1 MNKMIRI
8 LKRFPVL
15 LLSVISVLSVNGQN
29 ISEELAYL
37 QLDKSIYETGEDL
50 WFKTYVFDRS
60 TLALSGESRTLFVEM
75 IDRKDSLV
83 WQEKY
88 PIESGIIDGHI
99 YVDKNLEP
107 GDYRIHAY
115 TKSSFSG
122 DTVSPYYPK
131 VIRVVKNITNDRYG
145 TKVDTAKNVK
155 VLRLSFF
162 PEGGSMIDGITAKV
176 AFKVLDANG
185 MPTEV
190 KGELRE
196 NGKRI
201 ALLESLHDGMGMFM
215 LLPHRASRYTVVLG
229 DSTEYSFPEV
239 EPSGLS
245 LHLHKQTDDFLE
257 FYLSQQKGGVPQKI
271 RLEGKM
277 RGVVYCMAEGTLNEI
292 LKVKIPVKEFPRE
305 GIAEF
310 TLYNEAKQ
318 PMAERLVFLNP
329 GRKLNI
335 EIKTDK
341 KRYGTRENGKIAVC
355 VSDENGNPVRA
366 HLGLSL
372 FDASYINE
380 SVPEN
385 MLSYCMLSTEIK
397 GNIHNPVYYFNEEN
411 KGRLLLLDLLLLTQG
426 WRRYV
431 WKREGSL
438 SNLHTFLSD
447 EITGRQIVGKKR
459 KQKEIINVRQ
469 LLQVSGPNAA
479 SQFVMTDSFGQ
490 FTILPEQMMALRGGY
505 VYVKPMLDK
514 DEYKPK
520 IFFDSDFAQADSLRS
535 YCKFYQPY
543 KDIALLH
550 TDMLPM
556 NNPVMS
562 QDSSILL
569 SEVTVTGIKSRVFRD
584 KMMGRLDSLAQ
595 MRTNSA
601 YLCTSCNYL
610 INYELDYNAHHN
622 QLGRCPAKGREQ
634 PVNGEKYEI
643 AKFKYAQDGTH
654 FIVEDRRTVIY
665 QLPMYTEE
673 ELLRMNNIFRTKGYY
688 SKREFYQPN
697 EVDMQSSIPDARN
710 VLLWVPDIIT
720 DEQGCAEIN
729 FFCSDINTGF
739 IGVIEGTDGTGNIG
753 SSHCKFRVMKSDK

>member
-292 LKVKIPVKEFPRE
+292 LKVKIPVKEFPLQ

-335 EIKTDK
+335 
-341 KRYGTRENGKIAVC
+341 
-355 VSDENGNPVRA
+355 
-366 HLGLSL
+366 
-372 FDASYINE
+372 
-380 SVPEN
+380 
-385 MLSYCMLSTEIK
+385 
-397 GNIHNPVYYFNEEN
+397 
-411 KGRLLLLDLLLLTQG
+411 
-426 WRRYV
+426 
-431 WKREGSL
+431 
-438 SNLHTFLSD
+438 
-447 EITGRQIVGKKR
+447 
-459 KQKEIINVRQ
+459 
-469 LLQVSGPNAA
+469 
-479 SQFVMTDSFGQ
+479 
-490 FTILPEQMMALRGGY
+490 
-505 VYVKPMLDK
+505 
-514 DEYKPK
+514 
-520 IFFDSDFAQADSLRS
+520 
-535 YCKFYQPY
+535 
-543 KDIALLH
+543 
-550 TDMLPM
+550 
-556 NNPVMS
+556 
-562 QDSSILL
+562 
-569 SEVTVTGIKSRVFRD
+569 
-584 KMMGRLDSLAQ
+584 
-595 MRTNSA
+595 
-601 YLCTSCNYL
+601 
-610 INYELDYNAHHN
+610 
-622 QLGRCPAKGREQ
+622 
-634 PVNGEKYEI
+634 
-643 AKFKYAQDGTH
+643 
-654 FIVEDRRTVIY
+654 
-665 QLPMYTEE
+665 
-673 ELLRMNNIFRTKGYY
+673 
-688 SKREFYQPN
+688 
-697 EVDMQSSIPDARN
+697 
-710 VLLWVPDIIT
+710 
-720 DEQGCAEIN
+720 
-729 FFCSDINTGF
+729 
-739 IGVIEGTDGTGNIG
+739 
-753 SSHCKFRVMKSDK
+753 